1 MGNLNMTKKMA
12 ESMTE
17 INGLM
22 LSINLLEN
30 EAEKKSLDFI
40 KSALKCNDNR
50 IDFHAYDEEGCR
62 IDDNS
67 FVVPYDGGAHPEYAS
82 NCFSDVNSIYIK
94 DNNIFLDIE
103 DCEEY
108 PIDSIDD
115 RTFCELCQYI
125 FDNLI

>member
-1 MGNLNMTKKMA
+1 MGNLKKTKKMVD
-12 ESMTE
+12 SMTE
-17 INGLM
+17 VDGLM
-22 LSINLLEN
+22 LSINLLEK
-30 EAEKKSLDFI
+30 EAKKKSLDFI

-50 IDFHAYDEEGCR
+50 IDFHVYNDYGYR

-67 FVVPYDGGAHPEYAS
+67 FVVPYDGGSHPEYAS

-108 PIDSIDD
+108 PIDYIDN
-115 RTFCELCQYI
+115 RTFCELCQYV